1 MCACV
6 CACVHACVHV
16 CVRACMCPCMHVFL
30 TVPVYSILTV
40 NCPPAEYVSLV
51 KACKYIY

>member
-1 MCACV
+1 M